1 MTNSLQLRL
10 ELQASLQQWID
21 STMQQ
26 YNISPAMMED
36 AITKALVQLKDK
48 VFQDYLTEQ
57 AKAYQEAITTA
68 SSANLEQEEDV
79 NGGNN

>member
-1 MTNSLQLRL
+1 MTNSIQLRL

-26 YNISPAMMED
+26 YNISSAMMED
-36 AITKALVQLKDK
+36 AVTKVLVQLKDK
-48 VFQDYLTEQ
+48 VFQEYLIEQ
-57 AKAYQEAITTA
+57 AKMYQQAAA

-79 NGGNN
+79 NGGRGN

>member
-57 AKAYQEAITTA
+57 AKMYQQAAA
-68 SSANLEQEEDV
+68 SSADLEQEEDV
-79 NGGNN
+79 NGGFSN

>member
-1 MTNSLQLRL
+1 MTNSIQLRL

-26 YNISPAMMED
+26 YDISPAMMED

-48 VFQDYLTEQ
+48 VFQEYLIEQ
-57 AKAYQEAITTA
+57 AKMYQQAAA
-68 SSANLEQEEDV
+68 SSADLEQEEDV
-79 NGGNN
+79 NGGFSN